1 MWDESTAP
9 VEEATVDILF
19 SKTWLYCCHTSCTGT
34 TETRFL
40 IYLNRALGSECG
52 ESRQIQIPAC
62 RWCKNPRRC
71 RDGGDTD
78 WKLVLRRVDAGMK
91 ERQAVRAALRFAA
104 TFFTD
109 SHLSA
114 PLTHGVDLSPLGAQA
129 LSNSILFY
137 CFTEFLSTVR
147 RESNLQM
154 RGRMCFFFN

>member
-1 MWDESTAP
+1 M
-9 VEEATVDILF
+9 DILF
-19 SKTWLYCCHTSCTGT
+19 YKTRLYCCHTSCTGT
-34 TETRFL
+34 PETRFL
-40 IYLNRALGSECG
+40 IYLNRALGSECE
-52 ESRQIQIPAC
+52 ESRQIQIPA
-62 RWCKNPRRC
+62 WCKNTRWC
-71 RDGGDTD
+71 RDGGHTD
-78 WKLVLRRVDAGMK
+78 WKLVLRRVDAGTK

-114 PLTHGVDLSPLGAQA
+114 PLTHGVDLSPLAAQA

-154 RGRMCFFFN
+154 RGRMCVFFLISCKDTTVLTH